1 MAKRFLRSRTD
12 RMLGGVCGG
21 LGTYL
26 DVDTTVVR
34 LVFVVLAVAT
44 GVGVLAYFVLWLIVP
59 EEEKA
64 DATPAETVKS
74 GAGEIADRTREMG
87 TEIARAARR
96 FPSAPTVLVGLTLV
110 VVGAALLLHNLGIR
124 WLTWLRFGVVGSA
137 LLIIIGVALL
147 WRRAKGD
154 GDA

>member
-59 EEEKA
+59 EEAKA
-64 DATPAETVKS
+64 EATPAETVKS
-74 GAGEIADRTREMG
+74 GAGEIAEKAREMG

-137 LLIIIGVALL
+137 LLIVIGVALL

-154 GDA
+154 